1 MKISIIIPIYKCENY
16 IERCVRSLMEQT
28 MLDDLEFIFINDCT
42 PDNSM
47 KILYKI
53 VSEYPH
59 RQAQIRILENKFNL
73 GISQTRKI
81 AVYAAKGE
89 YIAWCDSDD
98 WMEKDMIE
106 NMYNAT
112 NKGKIDI
119 IICNFIM
126 HYKNYDQKVIMK
138 KTTTPQECIYNMWK
152 GYYLPGS
159 LCQQI
164 HKKELIHKSI
174 ENLTNTN
181 YGEDIYTIISMLYYA
196 QDIAYVDKCY
206 YHYDK
211 MNELSLLHNTNYSH
225 QSWLLQK
232 ENIDKISNILY
243 SNNGYKKYHVAVN
256 ALKHTTKNHFKS
268 AFKNIYS
275 FYHTYKECYK
285 DFNIYSFTPKKQR
298 LKSYLLHNI
307 YFLYWLYYQK
317 EWKQNK

>member
-1 MKISIIIPIYKCENY
+1 MKISIIIPIYKCEKY
-16 IERCVRSLMEQT
+16 IERCARSLMEQT
-28 MLDDLEFIFINDCT
+28 MLDDIEFIFINDCT

-53 VSEYPH
+53 ISEYPH
-59 RQAQIRILENKFNL
+59 RQTQIRILENKVNL

-81 AVYAAKGE
+81 AVYEAKGE

-119 IICNFIM
+119 IICNYIL
-126 HYKNYDQKVIMK
+126 HYKNYDKKVIMN
-138 KTTTPQECIYNMWK
+138 KTSTPQECIYNLWK

-159 LCQQI
+159 LCQQL
-164 HKKELIHKSI
+164 HKKELINKSI
-174 ENLTNTN
+174 GNLINTN

-196 QDIAYVDKCY
+196 QNIAYIDEYY

-211 MNELSLLHNTNYSH
+211 MNELSLLHNTNYSY
-225 QSWLLQK
+225 QSWLFQK
-232 ENIDKISNILY
+232 ENIDKISNLLY

-256 ALKHTTKNHFKS
+256 ALKHSTKNHFKS
-268 AFKNIYS
+268 AFKNIHS

-285 DFNIYSFTPKKQR
+285 DFNIYSFTPKQQR
-298 LKSYLLHNI
+298 LKSYLIHNI

-317 EWKQNK
+317 EWKQN